1 MTDAKVDGFRVSN
14 RTRQFQPL
22 NPPVVVPARP
32 GNLVPNGD
40 FRMGLAAGWRGR
52 EYGDH
57 RLCWTTQS
65 SGGVDGGPMLQSTP
79 GTSELPVDLLS
90 RPISVAP
97 GRKYSWS
104 VWLKASDQNAQ
115 VSFSLIGTGAS
126 GKFDGSRL
134 MSYASKPGSRWYKA
148 SGELTVPMDFKCP
161 SAAFLLS
168 DPGNVTCVSYD
179 EFRLEDTTATGPAPL
194 SESLGMSLLEPL
206 PIGHTFVRGEPAILP
221 FNLVNRDASARHSVQ
236 VQVLLTDW
244 QGLPVQNAN
253 PSAIF
258 SVERNSSTP
267 APFTLNT
274 SSIGYFQ
281 LTFNYTA
288 SGGTWSDNAFVRYAV
303 VADMTMVGDASQ
315 SIFAMNT
322 HMERE
327 PSPHLKRNLGVLA
340 KCGVKYIRA
349 WWGWGMCE
357 QVKGTFDFDEYERQ
371 YEAVTNG
378 TGMLIMPILLRYYQS
393 ESFPWATWREAAWAG
408 NTTCPNGNCSASS
421 ACRNAKVGWLRF

>member
-1 MTDAKVDGFRVSN
+1 
-14 RTRQFQPL
+14 
-22 NPPVVVPARP
+22 
-32 GNLVPNGD
+32 
-40 FRMGLAAGWRGR
+40 
-52 EYGDH
+52 
-57 RLCWTTQS
+57 
-65 SGGVDGGPMLQSTP
+65 
-79 GTSELPVDLLS
+79 
-90 RPISVAP
+90 
-97 GRKYSWS
+97 
-104 VWLKASDQNAQ
+104 
-115 VSFSLIGTGAS
+115 
-126 GKFDGSRL
+126 
-134 MSYASKPGSRWYKA
+134 
-148 SGELTVPMDFKCP
+148 
-161 SAAFLLS
+161 
-168 DPGNVTCVSYD
+168 
-179 EFRLEDTTATGPAPL
+179 
-194 SESLGMSLLEPL
+194 MSLLESL

-221 FNLVNRDASARHSVQ
+221 FNLVSRDASARHSVQ
-236 VQVLLTDW
+236 VQVLVTDW
-244 QGLPVQNAN
+244 QGLPVHNAN
-253 PSAIF
+253 PTAIF

-288 SGGTWSDNAFVRYAV
+288 NGGTWSDLAFIRYAV

-357 QVKGTFDFDEYERQ
+357 QVKGTFDFAEYERQ

-408 NTTCPNGNCSASS
+408 NTTCPDGNCSASS
-421 ACRNAKVGWLRF
+421 PCRNSKVVFASDCACVGTNCSSATTISRPSAGVWQIRWSSGRSVQGSCEGLRDLVRQWDDRRLILCNSSQVIIPPRCCVVGTSRRIRWVM